1 MTVEKPTSK
10 QWAFCSWAITWYK
23 ISSLESK
30 WRTRTCWTKE
40 IQIWWLCLSCPRAS
54 FALECEDF
62 VPRVSVKRQQ
72 KFSHL
77 KLWRHRKSAPVNF
90 SFLPT
95 KKRALRSFCI
105 LHFACI
111 FPCARYRSPQFL
123 SAKNL
128 CFGFGSTNHIAR
140 NHIDKTVYGPDCFVQ
155 RDQRWIIAK
164 LLTCRKVLFWRDVL
178 VCHCRCRSS

>member
-1 MTVEKPTSK
+1 MSVEKPASR

-30 WRTRTCWTKE
+30 WRTRTCWTKK

-62 VPRVSVKRQQ
+62 VPRVSVKRQH
-72 KFSHL
+72 KFPHL
-77 KLWRHRKSAPVNF
+77 RLWRHRMSAPVNLSF
-90 SFLPT
+90 S
-95 KKRALRSFCI
+95 ALNENHSYQPRKG
-105 LHFACI
+105 H
-111 FPCARYRSPQFL
+111 
-123 SAKNL
+123 SA
-128 CFGFGSTNHIAR
+128 H
-140 NHIDKTVYGPDCFVQ
+140 FVQ

-178 VCHCRCRSS
+178 VCRCRCRSS